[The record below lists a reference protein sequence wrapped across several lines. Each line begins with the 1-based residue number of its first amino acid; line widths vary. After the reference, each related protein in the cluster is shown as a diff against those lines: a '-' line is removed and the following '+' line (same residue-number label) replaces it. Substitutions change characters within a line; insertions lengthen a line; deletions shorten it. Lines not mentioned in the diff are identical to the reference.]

1 MARINR
7 AIELL
12 ARGEVLYYTSPGE
25 LTYENG
31 RAQAATWADFLL
43 VDFEHYAFDVVGLT
57 AFMRGL
63 VDGGPLPD
71 GFRTPTVIATLP
83 ANCRTR
89 AEVEANAWQIR
100 QVLSAGVH
108 GVLHTHA
115 HSPEAVRAFVE
126 HCRYPFQTTGVGE
139 GLERGERGSGGQA
152 RPAEIWGVEVH
163 GYLRIA
169 DPWPLNPEG
178 ELLLGLKMEDRQAV
192 ANARA
197 IASVPG
203 IAFAEWGP
211 GDMGMAYGYLDA
223 HDPPYPPELD
233 AARRTIKA
241 ACDAAGLA
249 FLCSWNDPN
258 RTTEENIRTLL
269 ADGVRIISGAGEEA
283 ARIGRAITGREMRA

>member
-7 AIELL
+7 AIDLL
-12 ARGEVLYYTSPGE
+12 ARGEALYYTSPGE
-25 LTYENG
+25 LSYENG
-31 RAQAATWADFLL
+31 QAQAATWADFLL
-43 VDFEHYAFDVVGLT
+43 VDFEHHAFDVVGLT

-63 VDGGPLPD
+63 AAGGPLPD

-83 ANCRTR
+83 SNCRTV

-115 HSPEAVRAFVE
+115 RSASAVRAFVE
-126 HCRYPFQTTGVGE
+126 HCRYPFQTLGVGE
-139 GLERGERGSGGQA
+139 GLGRGERGSGGQQ
-152 RPAEIWGVEVH
+152 RPAEIWGVDVH
-163 GYLRIA
+163 EYLRIA

-192 ANARA
+192 EHADE

-211 GDMGMAYGYLDA
+211 GDMGMAYGYSDA
-223 HDPPYPPELD
+223 HDPPYPPDMDE
-233 AARRTIKA
+233 ARRTIKA
-241 ACDAAGLA
+241 ACDANGLA
-249 FLCSWNDPN
+249 FLCSWNDPSQM
-258 RTTEENIRTLL
+258 TAENVRHLL
-269 ADGVRIISGAGEEA
+269 DDGVRIISGAGEEA
-283 ARIGRAITGREMRA
+283 AQVGRAMTSGSKSA

>member
-1 MARINR
+1 MARVNR

-12 ARGEVLYYTSPGE
+12 ARDEVLYYTSPGE
-25 LTYENG
+25 LSYENG
-31 RAQAATWADFLL
+31 RAQASTWADFLM
-43 VDFEHYAFDVVGLT
+43 VDFEHHAFDPVGLT

-83 ANCRTR
+83 SNCRS
-89 AEVEANAWQIR
+89 AEEVRANAWQIR

-108 GVLHTHA
+108 GILHTHA
-115 HSPEAVRAFVE
+115 RSADAVRAFVE
-126 HCRYPFQTTGVGE
+126 HCRYPFQTCGVGE
-139 GLERGERGSGGQA
+139 GLGRGERGSGGQQ
-152 RPAEIWGVEVH
+152 RPAEIWGVDVH
-163 GYLRIA
+163 DYLQIA

-192 ANARA
+192 ANARE

-223 HDPPYPPELD
+223 HDPPYPPEMD

-258 RTTEENIRTLL
+258 RTTEENIRHLL

-283 ARIGRAITGREMRA
+283 ARIGRAISRAETPA